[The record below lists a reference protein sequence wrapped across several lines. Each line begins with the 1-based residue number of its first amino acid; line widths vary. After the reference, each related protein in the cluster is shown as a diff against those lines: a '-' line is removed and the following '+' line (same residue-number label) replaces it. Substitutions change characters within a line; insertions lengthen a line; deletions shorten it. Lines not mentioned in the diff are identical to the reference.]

1 MISILMQSVYAPISV
16 FNRRFD
22 RKKLQASLTVVIL
35 ATILNTVIAPLA
47 LFLAYRERYDIYLN
61 IGNMLLGLII
71 SIMTWLAA
79 CTLFWLFSKAFQK
92 GVGFGQ
98 IAATWGLSF
107 IPNVLCIILY
117 SLLSVKPEIYNGSV
131 LLAMIFS
138 ALFIMLLIWKS
149 IYYFMMMRLVL
160 DTTLREILVITA
172 ASALVFTALMLVGSR
187 VGIQVPML

>member
-1 MISILMQSVYAPISV
+1 MISILMQSVYAPINV
-16 FNRRFD
+16 FNRRSD
-22 RKKLQASLTVVIL
+22 RKKLQASLITVIL
-35 ATILNTVIAPLA
+35 AALLNTVVVPLVFS
-47 LFLAYRERYDIYLN
+47 LTYRERYN
-61 IGNMLLGLII
+61 IQLDFVEMLLGLLAC
-71 SIMTWLAA
+71 MVTWLAA

-98 IAATWGLSF
+98 IAAAWGLSF

-117 SLLSVKPEIYNGSV
+117 GLLSVKPEIYSGNA

-138 ALFIMLLIWKS
+138 ALFIMLLIWKA

-160 DTTLREILVITA
+160 NTTLREILVITA